1 MRLSKPGFKAS
12 RAPASKLAGTLGET
26 ARRVVVELYGITRE
40 LLRIPVALF
49 MRAAELAGALVLA
62 AWLRAWPVVLAL
74 WRLGRR
80 TLAIAEVQVTP
91 ARVTLAV
98 VALTA
103 LALAASQ
110 FADYRQVTIG
120 SNAYSGVEG
129 VASAPQVDT
138 ASTGSAHAWLGL
150 PLAGV
155 AALVVA
161 GCATG
166 RPRLAALLVPVG
178 LAAVA
183 LSVFVDRPKGLDE
196 GDAAIAYDGAS
207 AALLGGFW
215 AQLVSG
221 AVLVLL
227 APILARALTSRSA
240 DGHSGAEPRKRR
252 SRVASPWRR
261 RPPPRPRPFDGASRE
276 AGA

>member
-1 MRLSKPGFKAS
+1 MRLSKPGSKAS
-12 RAPASKLAGTLGET
+12 RASASKLAGTFGT
-26 ARRVVVELYGITRE
+26 TVRRVLLELYGITRE

-49 MRAAELAGALVLA
+49 MRAAEFTGALVLA
-62 AWLRAWPVVLAL
+62 AWLRAWPVLLAL

-80 TLAIAEVQVTP
+80 ALAIAQVELSP

-103 LALAASQ
+103 VALAASQ

-120 SNAYSGVEG
+120 SDAYSAVEG
-129 VASAPQVDT
+129 VASAPPIDT

-150 PLAGV
+150 PLALLAVLV
-155 AALVVA
+155 AAGA
-161 GCATG
+161 ATG

-207 AALLGGFW
+207 AALLAGFW

-221 AVLVLL
+221 AVLAVL
-227 APILARALTSRSA
+227 APLLWRALEARSST
-240 DGHSGAEPRKRR
+240 DSGGAEPRERASRAPWAKKR
-252 SRVASPWRR
+252 A
-261 RPPPRPRPFDGASRE
+261 RPGRRPFDGASRE